1 MKQLI
6 NVPNSLQ
13 KGDKLRLWLSP
24 TSLNG
29 AVSAKVSD
37 TKIATKRAFQNKHL
51 LLVDHRETGT
61 KVSSTGYQ
69 IHESV
74 LKTITRA
81 TRGRKHMPL
90 HTKLDHVV
98 SLSTLGEKISNI
110 AIGETIPQLASGI
123 AFRIRIHIECLVLT
137 DIRGCNSLYRLESH
151 RVTVIHGLAPWRA
164 QRISPTSI

>member
-1 MKQLI
+1 MTFSSE
-6 NVPNSLQ
+6 VE
-13 KGDKLRLWLSP
+13 W
-24 TSLNG
+24 

-69 IHESV
+69 VLKSV

-110 AIGETIPQLASGI
+110 AIGETFPQLASGI
-123 AFRIRIHIECLVLT
+123 TFRVRIHIECLVRT
-137 DIRGCNSLYRLESH
+137 DTRGCNSYIFSRATELPSFTVWQDGGLRGYHRL
-151 RVTVIHGLAPWRA
+151 RYD
-164 QRISPTSI
+164 